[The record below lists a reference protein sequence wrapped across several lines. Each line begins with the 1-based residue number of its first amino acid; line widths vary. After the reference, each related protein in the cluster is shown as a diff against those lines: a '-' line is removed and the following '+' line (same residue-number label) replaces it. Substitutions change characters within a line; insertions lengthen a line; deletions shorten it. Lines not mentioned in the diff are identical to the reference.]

1 MTGASPGM
9 PCARHTAHATDRWHP
24 NCLISPSD
32 AAVRHETVAPARF
45 FPLSDAPGR
54 DDRPSS
60 GARRAG
66 GRVRRFQFR
75 SEVFPVMFPRRTLTR
90 LVLAPLALLGGLSLP
105 AAAGDEDVEI
115 IQFLAS
121 TGEDPNGT
129 CRLRWRQDAD
139 STDFN
144 VELEDLDAGSYSLWV
159 AGVSQGNIEVDGTGQ
174 GEIEFETP
182 QDGLKPLLDFE
193 VLDQEIM
200 VTLADVA
207 YFSGTFDGSGSG
219 GGGGGGGGSG
229 GKLEVFMVNVGPD
242 GNAKGRLRHEVKGG
256 KVRFDFE
263 VENLDSGTYQLH
275 VAGAPVA
282 EFAADGVETE
292 VEFQDPVESGKVLL
306 NFEPLGAQVDV
317 VSGGTTYLTAVM
329 PAAGTGAPSTAKK
342 GAKDTGK
349 SKGDALEV
357 VLLNLGVAPAASGKA
372 ELSVS
377 GETEFEVEFEDAPA
391 LDWELL
397 VGGVSR
403 GALSGVTAGQ
413 WKFSTSPEAGES
425 LLDFEV
431 QGQLVEISDGVDT
444 ILSVVFPVSVQA
456 ALGTWKKEIR
466 KTERTKVNLVPSGAD
481 LDARGLADF
490 KDKASKDTFVVSV
503 FDLAAGS
510 YDLVVGAETVAG
522 ALVVTAA
529 DGKAK
534 VSFDTS
540 PKGKKLLLDFAV
552 PGQVVQVTPAGEPGT
567 VLLEVV
573 IE

>member
-1 MTGASPGM
+1 M
-9 PCARHTAHATDRWHP
+9 HP
-24 NCLISPSD
+24 
-32 AAVRHETVAPARF
+32 
-45 FPLSDAPGR
+45 
-54 DDRPSS
+54 
-60 GARRAG
+60 
-66 GRVRRFQFR
+66 Q
-75 SEVFPVMFPRRTLTR
+75 RTLTR

-105 AAAGDEDVEI
+105 ATAGDNDIEI

-121 TGEDPNGT
+121 TGEDANGT
-129 CRLRWRQDAD
+129 CRLRWRQDED

-144 VELEDLDAGSYSLWV
+144 VELEDLDAGSYTLWV
-159 AGVSQGNIEVDGTGQ
+159 AGVSRGNIDVGGTGQ

-193 VLDQEIM
+193 VLDQEIQ
-200 VTLADVA
+200 VTLADVV
-207 YFSGTFDGSGSG
+207 YFGGVFDGSGSG
-219 GGGGGGGGSG
+219 GSGGGGGSG

-256 KVRFDFE
+256 KLRFDFE
-263 VENLDSGTYQLH
+263 VENLDAGTYQLH

-282 EFAADGVETE
+282 EFTADGVETE
-292 VEFQDPVESGKVLL
+292 IEFQDPVEPGKVLL

-317 VSGGTTYLTAVM
+317 VGGGSTYLTAIM

-349 SKGDALEV
+349 SKGDALQV

-403 GALSGVTAGQ
+403 GALSGATAGE
-413 WKFSTSPEAGES
+413 WRFSTSPEAGEA

-456 ALGTWKKEIR
+456 ALGSWKKEIR
-466 KTERTKVNLVPSGAD
+466 SGTRTKVNFVPSGAD

-522 ALVVTAA
+522 ALVVSKA
-529 DGKAK
+529 DGKARAT
-534 VSFDTS
+534 FDTS
-540 PKGKKLLLDFAV
+540 PKGKQLLLDFAV